1 MAHLS
6 ASEDPTSLDR
16 FLAAQMQAYETALA
30 ELDQGHKRSHW
41 MWFIFPQLR
50 GLGQSSTA
58 HFYGMADRDEADRY
72 LAHPVLRA
80 RLLSCAEAVLRHADL
95 SAEDILG
102 PVDAVKLR
110 SSATLFAVASP
121 DDEIFIRLLGRFFEG
136 IPCVRTLQLLEAAW
150 PPSGSQ
156 PLRDGAE

>member
-6 ASEDPTSLDR
+6 ASANPRSLDR
-16 FLAAQMQAYETALA
+16 FLAAQTQTYETALA
-30 ELDQGHKRSHW
+30 ELAQGHKRSHW

-58 HFYGMADRDEADRY
+58 QFYGIADRDEADRY
-72 LAHPVLRA
+72 LAHPVLRM
-80 RLLSCAEAVLRHADL
+80 RLLSCAEAVLNHTDL

-102 PVDAVKLR
+102 LVDAVKLR
-110 SSATLFAVASP
+110 SSATLFAVASA
-121 DDEIFIRLLGRFFEG
+121 DDDIFIRVLGQFFENM
-136 IPCVRTLQLLEAAW
+136 PCSRTLQLLRAEW

-156 PLRDGAE
+156 PSRDGAE